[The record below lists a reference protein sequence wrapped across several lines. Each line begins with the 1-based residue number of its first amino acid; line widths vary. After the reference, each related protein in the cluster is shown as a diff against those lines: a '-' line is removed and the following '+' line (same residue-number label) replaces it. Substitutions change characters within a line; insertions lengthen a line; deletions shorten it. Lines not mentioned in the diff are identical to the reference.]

1 MNNYKLFYAIQFN
14 KNNIYIFVDEK
25 VLVKESWIFYS
36 TTSLLVI
43 IHKLIFFHRN
53 FGTMQGLLLIPQ
65 ILTILI
71 SEDCLFDLHV
81 YSFIKVPDPNPG
93 PGCFTINEPLQTT
106 KPLLPKS
113 GTRPCV

>member
-1 MNNYKLFYAIQFN
+1 MNHGSSSV
-14 KNNIYIFVDEK
+14 FVNFD
-25 VLVKESWIFYS
+25 LLLAGNL
-36 TTSLLVI
+36 TSPLVI
-43 IHKLIFFHRN
+43 IRKLIFFHRF
-53 FGTMQGLLLIPQ
+53 FGTRQGLLLIPQ

-71 SEDCLFDLHV
+71 SEACLFDLHV